1 MVRILLVDEQKVIR
15 EGLRVLLESERDLE
29 VVAAV
34 ADGYTAI
41 GKIEETKPDILFISV
56 KLSETEGFDVT
67 GIIRNK
73 FPHVKIIIFSDGVNE
88 QHLIQ
93 SLQMGVKSYLLK
105 DTPFPEIVEAIYAVD
120 KGVIHIAN
128 TVYEKV
134 IPQIAENISQL
145 DIDKSEIILQDLAK
159 QQKIAEPKNLQ
170 PVSSQLQPDSVFPY
184 NSNTFQKSA
193 SNRLKQPQSLSFL
206 MSAHS
211 QAETN
216 FSLPLN
222 GEDTSNTGLNRYFSL
237 ISIASFGLLAI
248 SIGVMSVIFSQRSPK
263 LVIENAVING
273 KTIAINSPIKGKL
286 TQVNYVKGAAVD
298 RDSVIATV
306 EPLFGDRYKSITN
319 QLQEQIELKK
329 QQQTVAQQ
337 SLDFL
342 ENSLQ
347 TLEQELVNSSPKQL
361 DTLIKSLHF
370 NQIKYQETAL
380 KTAQI
385 REDSAKTNYQS
396 LQQMY
401 RDNKIS
407 QNQLNSAKNS
417 WQLAKLAIEEIT
429 LNLENSRQEYK
440 MLNEQITGSK
450 QQQDTQISQKINN
463 LKQQINSQKT
473 SLNLLQTEL
482 NDLQNK
488 LIATIT
494 EATEDRSIP
503 IKAPISGAIY
513 NQKYQE
519 GEVVESSQAITTI
532 IDCDNLWVE
541 ATVEPELTRRIN
553 AQEPVLVTIAE
564 RNLSIEGKISL
575 IESLSSEK
583 PKTGD
588 NSVNKAIAT
597 QVPPSLAGGNYSR
610 VVVSVPS
617 SIDLVNEQQFC
628 SVGQIARLSFG
639 EESESLVSKWQSSW
653 LSKILASQ

>member
-34 ADGYTAI
+34 GDGYTAI

-93 SLQMGVKSYLLK
+93 SLQMGIKSYLLK

-120 KGVIHIAN
+120 KGLIHIAN
-128 TVYEKV
+128 AVYERV
-134 IPQIAENISQL
+134 VPQIAQNISQL
-145 DIDKSEIILQDLAK
+145 EIDKSEIILSDIAK
-159 QQKIAEPKNLQ
+159 QQKLSQPKNLQ
-170 PVSSQLQPDSVFPY
+170 SVLSQPQSASVSPY
-184 NSNTFQKSA
+184 DLNAFQKSNF
-193 SNRLKQPQSLSFL
+193 NRLKQPKSFL
-206 MSAHS
+206 MSANS
-211 QAETN
+211 GAKTN

-222 GEDTSNTGLNRYFSL
+222 GENTTNNGLNRYFSI

-248 SIGVMSVIFSQRSPK
+248 SIGVMSVIFSQQSQQV
-263 LVIENAVING
+263 VIENAIING
-273 KTIAINSPIKGKL
+273 KTVSINSPIKGKL
-286 TQVNYVKGAAVD
+286 TQVNYVKGASINQ
-298 RDSVIATV
+298 DSVIATI
-306 EPLFGDRYKSITN
+306 EPLFGDRFKPITN

-401 RDNKIS
+401 RDRKIS
-407 QNQLNSAKNS
+407 QNQLNAAKDS
-417 WQLAKLAIEEIT
+417 WDLAKLAIEEIT

-440 MLNEQITGSK
+440 LLDEQITGNK
-450 QQQDTQISQKINN
+450 QQQETQISQKINS

-494 EATEDRSIP
+494 EATEDRSIA
-503 IKAPISGAIY
+503 IKSPISGAIY

-532 IDCDNLWVE
+532 IDCDHLWVE
-541 ATVEPELTRRIN
+541 ATVEPEVTTRIN
-553 AQEPVLVTIAE
+553 AQEPVLVTIAD
-564 RNLSIEGKISL
+564 RNLSLEGKISL
-575 IESLSSEK
+575 IESLSSEQQ
-583 PKTGD
+583 KTD
-588 NSVNKAIAT
+588 HNSNDKAIAT
-597 QVPPSLAGGNYSR
+597 QVPSSLTGGNYSR

-617 SIDLVNEQQFC
+617 SVDLINEQQFC
-628 SVGQIARLSFG
+628 SVGQMARLSFG
-639 EESESLVSKWQSSW
+639 TEPESLVSEWQSSW

>member
-29 VVAAV
+29 IVAAV
-34 ADGYTAI
+34 SDGYTAI
-41 GKIEETKPDILFISV
+41 GQIEETKPNILFISV

-73 FPHVKIIIFSDGVNE
+73 YPDVKIIVFSDRVNE

-93 SLQMGVKSYLLK
+93 SLQMGIQGYLLK

-120 KGVIHIAN
+120 KGLIHISN
-128 TVYEKV
+128 TVYERV
-134 IPQIAENISQL
+134 IPQIAQNVLQL
-145 DIDKSEIILQDLAK
+145 EIDNSATTSRDTVKY
-159 QQKIAEPKNLQ
+159 QKLSRLNNFQ
-170 PVSSQLQPDSVFPY
+170 SVSSQTPSEPVF
-184 NSNTFQKSA
+184 SDRLNTSQKSTP
-193 SNRLKQPQSLSFL
+193 NQFKQPESFL
-206 MSAHS
+206 MSANN
-211 QAETN
+211 QAETK
-216 FSLPLN
+216 FSLPSKTDN
-222 GEDTSNTGLNRYFSL
+222 TDNTGLNRYFSL

-248 SIGVMSVIFSQRSPK
+248 SIGVMSVIFSQKSPQI
-263 LVIENAVING
+263 VIENAVING
-273 KTIAINSPIKGKL
+273 KTVSINSPIKGKL
-286 TQVNYVKGAAVD
+286 TQVNYVKGASINQ
-298 RDSVIATV
+298 DSVIATI
-306 EPLFGDRYKSITN
+306 EPLFSDRFKPITS

-329 QQQTVAQQ
+329 QQQTVGQQ

-347 TLEQELVNSSPKQL
+347 TLEQELTNSSPKQL

-401 RDNKIS
+401 QENKIS
-407 QNQLNSAKNS
+407 KNQLNAAKDS
-417 WQLAKLAIEEIT
+417 WNLAQLAIEEIT
-429 LNLENSRQEYK
+429 LNLENNRQEYK
-440 MLNEQITGSK
+440 ILDEQIAGSK
-450 QQQDTQISQKINN
+450 QQQENQIYQKINN

-473 SLNLLQTEL
+473 SLNLLQIEL

-494 EATEDRSIP
+494 EATEDRSIA
-503 IKAPISGAIY
+503 IKSPISGAIY

-541 ATVEPELTRRIN
+541 ATVEPEVTTRIN
-553 AQEPVLVTIAE
+553 AQEPVLVTIAD
-564 RNLSIEGKISL
+564 RNLSLEGKISL
-575 IESLSSEK
+575 IESLNGEQQEI
-583 PKTGD
+583 D
-588 NSVNKAIAT
+588 HNSNNKAIAT

-617 SIDLVNEQQFC
+617 SVDLVNEQQFC

-639 EESESLVSKWQSSW
+639 KEPESLVSKWQSNW